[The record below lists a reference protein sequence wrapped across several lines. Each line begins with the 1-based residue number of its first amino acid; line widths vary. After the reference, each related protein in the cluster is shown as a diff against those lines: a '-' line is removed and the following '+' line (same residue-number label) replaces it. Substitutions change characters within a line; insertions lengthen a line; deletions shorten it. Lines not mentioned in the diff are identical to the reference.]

1 LAAVLAAA
9 PALGGCQWALFDPA
23 GPIAAEEKSLII
35 LATCLMLV
43 VVVPVIAMILAF
55 AWRYRVSNTGAAYTP
70 DWEHSNRIEL
80 VVWLAPCCIIA
91 VLGVVTWV
99 STHKL
104 DPYRPIAANAKPIE
118 VEVVSLDWKWL
129 FIYPDLKIAS
139 VNELAM
145 PVGTPVHFRLT
156 SASVMNSFFIP
167 RLGSQIYTMPGM
179 ETQLSLLASKPGD
192 YPGLSANYSGGGFS
206 DMHFTAK
213 ALNRADFARWVET
226 VRASQGKLTLA
237 AYRGL
242 AQPGVT
248 PKAIAFGD
256 VDPALYH
263 DVLNKCADGALCT
276 DSATNIAMLK
286 TMSGGPAPI
295 CDPAK
300 SKRFN

>member
-1 LAAVLAAA
+1 MRSVARSCLTPPGPRRSARHAPSARRWGRSATSLAAVLAAA

-43 VVVPVIAMILAF
+43 VVVPVIAMILA
-55 AWRYRVSNTGAAYTP
+55 
-70 DWEHSNRIEL
+70 
-80 VVWLAPCCIIA
+80 
-91 VLGVVTWV
+91 GVVTWV